1 MCLAC
6 ASAWRADTRVLR
18 GASNSDCFAAS
29 TGCTNSR
36 PAFTTARL
44 LRFRVAHG
52 LDLDLKF
59 RTRT

>member
-1 MCLAC
+1 MLIAC
-6 ASAWRADTRVLR
+6 GSAWRDDTRVLR

-29 TGCTNSR
+29 TGCTNSC
-36 PAFTTARL
+36 PAFNTARL

-52 LDLDLKF
+52 LDVGLEF